1 MFEVG
6 LNSELKDKNVIGFRK
21 LILELL
27 FLFFFHSTIACFT
40 LSPLSFLLNF
50 LLYLTDNKIV
60 SVHLRELLSV

>member
-21 LILELL
+21 LILE
-27 FLFFFHSTIACFT
+27 FFFFFNSTIACFT

>member
-21 LILELL
+21 LILE
-27 FLFFFHSTIACFT
+27 FFFFFFNSTIACFT